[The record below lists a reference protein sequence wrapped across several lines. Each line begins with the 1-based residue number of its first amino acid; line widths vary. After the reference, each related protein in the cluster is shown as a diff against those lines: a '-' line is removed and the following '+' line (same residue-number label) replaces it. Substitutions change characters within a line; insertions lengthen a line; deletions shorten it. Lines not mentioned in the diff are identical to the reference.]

1 MKSNNPENYTEERPW
16 GSFTVLDS
24 GKGYKVKR
32 ISVKPSQRLSLQYHH
47 HRKEYWTVVK
57 GDETIL
63 VHHKDT
69 QDYFKDTLKSGKSVF
84 IPKGAKHRLSNHTE
98 EMVEII
104 EVQCGDY
111 LEEDDI
117 VRLDDDYERDIQK
130 KG

>member
-32 ISVKPSQRLSLQYHH
+32 ISVKPNQRLSLQYHH
-47 HRKEYWTVVK
+47 HRKEYWTIVK
-57 GDETIL
+57 GDATIL

-84 IPKGAKHRLSNHTE
+84 IPKGAKHRLSN
-98 EMVEII
+98 VK
-104 EVQCGDY
+104 
-111 LEEDDI
+111 LEDI
-117 VRLDDDYERDIQK
+117 TRVLRGKSKHIK
-130 KG
+130 H